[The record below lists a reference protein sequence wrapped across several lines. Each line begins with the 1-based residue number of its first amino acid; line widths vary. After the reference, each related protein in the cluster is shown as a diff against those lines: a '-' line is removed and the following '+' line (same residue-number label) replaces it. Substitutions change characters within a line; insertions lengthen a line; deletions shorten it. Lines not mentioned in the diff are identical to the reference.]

1 MYVKLYLSEEE
12 KTCLERIAEARGISL
27 SSLCYSQILP
37 LLRNPLQ
44 YTSLD
49 ASKKRENCDRK
60 ITLHLTSG
68 EYDFLIKKAN
78 GTQVSKYLRN
88 MILYHTEPVNIVV
101 YTDDISALSIK
112 VTKFIEHFEG
122 FVAALALH
130 QQLYEADYKRLTE
143 LAEDIK
149 DALRD
154 TARNCLLNR
163 KSIRSSGVKIL
174 KQEIKRELSKFSTEV
189 DNNDGNR

>member
-12 KTCLERIAEARGISL
+12 KACLEDIAKARCVSL
-27 SSLCYSQILP
+27 SNLCYSQLLP
-37 LLRNPLQ
+37 LLQNPLK
-44 YTSLD
+44 YSSLD
-49 ASKKRENCDRK
+49 AQKKSERCDKK
-60 ITLHLTSG
+60 ITLHLTSS

-130 QQLYEADYKRLTE
+130 QQLYAADYKRLTE
-143 LAEDIK
+143 LAEGIK

-163 KSIRSSGVKIL
+163 KSIRSSGVRIL
-174 KQEIKRELSKFSTEV
+174 KQEIKRELSEFSIGGG
-189 DNNDGNR
+189 NNDGNR